1 MAVQPQYL
9 EYVLEQLA
17 ALPALRP
24 NRMFGGIGLYSD
36 GIFFGLID
44 DDTLFFKT
52 DDSNIAPYRERNMPR
67 FMPFPDRP
75 DAVLGYHQV
84 PADVIEDAETLV
96 TWARRSV
103 EVAFARQAAKAK
115 SRRKP
120 TLEITPEL
128 EPKPKPKP
136 KSKPKAK
143 AKAKA
148 KPKPKP
154 KAKARLEPA
163 RKKPAK
169 PIRKPATRSTA
180 KRRASS
186 RKKPRAS

>member
-1 MAVQPQYL
+1 MAVQPSYL

-17 ALPALRP
+17 TLAALRS

-52 DDSNIAPYRERNMPR
+52 NDSNIAAYRERNMPR

-96 TWARRSV
+96 AWARQSIQV
-103 EVAFARQAAKAK
+103 QLALQAAKPKRTAK
-115 SRRKP
+115 VES
-120 TLEITPEL
+120 
-128 EPKPKPKP
+128 
-136 KSKPKAK
+136 KAK
-143 AKAKA
+143 AKAKTKPKA

-154 KAKARLEPA
+154 KAG
-163 RKKPAK
+163 AK
-169 PIRKPATRSTA
+169 PKAKKSRPIEGTTR
-180 KRRASS
+180 RRA
-186 RKKPRAS
+186 RR

>member
-17 ALPALRP
+17 TLPALRS

-52 DDSNIAPYRERNMPR
+52 DESNIAPYRERSMPR

-75 DAVLGYHQV
+75 EAVLGYHQV
-84 PADVIEDAETLV
+84 PADVIEESETLV
-96 TWARRSV
+96 EWARRSV
-103 EVAFARQAAKAK
+103 QVGLAAQAAKAK

-120 TLEITPEL
+120 TLQFTSEL
-128 EPKPKPKP
+128 EPKPARNSP
-136 KSKPKAK
+136 
-143 AKAKA
+143 A
-148 KPKPKP
+148 KPV
-154 KAKARLEPA
+154 R
-163 RKKPAK
+163 KPAK
-169 PIRKPATRSTA
+169 RSAA

-186 RKKPRAS
+186 RKKPRR

>member
-1 MAVQPQYL
+1 MAVQPGYL

-17 ALPALRP
+17 ALPALRS

-52 DDSNIAPYRERNMPR
+52 NDSNIAPYRERNMPR

-75 DAVLGYHQV
+75 EAVLGYHQV

-96 TWARRSV
+96 EWARRSV
-103 EVAFARQAAKAK
+103 QVQLALQAAKPKRAPATTKPKPKLK
-115 SRRKP
+115 SK
-120 TLEITPEL
+120 
-128 EPKPKPKP
+128 PKPKPKP
-136 KSKPKAK
+136 KPKL
-143 AKAKA
+143 

-154 KAKARLEPA
+154 KKPKNGPA
-163 RKKPAK
+163 Q
-169 PIRKPATRSTA
+169 ATR
-180 KRRASS
+180 KRAR
-186 RKKPRAS
+186 R